1 MQSSRPPAAAAYFRH
16 GVSQQPRASGT
27 ADCRPK
33 TREIRCRSNC
43 VNADCVV
50 EYGHGCRIRVQIA
63 PRFESFSDQW
73 TFLPVNRRCPTRHST
88 RLACYANVSRARIRL
103 GTLGQC
109 MFSQLPRSC
118 RAVTLKHTTFRNAV
132 AHSPLAISAHSDA
145 SFRINGILDITPEN
159 PVNLGNLVS
168 LEEFKGRG
176 NESAVIARDLPGMQA
191 DHVAHGG

>member
-1 MQSSRPPAAAAYFRH
+1 MGYHSSREPLEQPIADPRPGKFVVAQIASTQTVSWSMGMAAGFEFRLL
-16 GVSQQPRASGT
+16 RASSLF
-27 ADCRPK
+27 R
-33 TREIRCRSNC
+33 I
-43 VNADCVV
+43 
-50 EYGHGCRIRVQIA
+50 YGHSCPSTGDAQPAIPPDWLATQTFPARG
-63 PRFESFSDQW
+63 SDSAHLGNAC
-73 TFLPVNRRCPTRHST
+73 FRSCP
-88 RLACYANVSRARIRL
+88 AVAA
-103 GTLGQC
+103 
-109 MFSQLPRSC
+109 QLPRSC